1 MVAVEP
7 STWTL
12 VLGGSFIVLNFNFS
26 SNAPIGDEAKRT
38 KAMNPILAFLEIING
53 TIVRTGTDGKWVL
66 SKASY
71 LVPVETVRATRIPA
85 AGAGLDIITHEQL
98 NHWARI

>member
-12 VLGGSFIVLNFNFS
+12 VLGGSFIVLNFNFR

-38 KAMNPILAFLEIING
+38 NAITPIPAFLEMVI
-53 TIVRTGTDGKWVL
+53 TQPL
-66 SKASY
+66 Q
-71 LVPVETVRATRIPA
+71 EQHPA
-85 AGAGLDIITHEQL
+85 
-98 NHWARI
+98 

>member
-12 VLGGSFIVLNFNFS
+12 VLGGNFIVLNFNFS

-38 KAMNPILAFLEIING
+38 KAMNPILAFLEM
-53 TIVRTGTDGKWVL
+53 
-66 SKASY
+66 A
-71 LVPVETVRATRIPA
+71 
-85 AGAGLDIITHEQL
+85 IT
-98 NHWARI
+98 